1 MRRSSQIR
9 THCRQKHRTGHGLF
23 SAVLARPAESELTG
37 AGQLA
42 WLSRLELRHDNLG
55 AALSWLLE
63 RDQPGPALD
72 PVWAT
77 WRFWWLHGR
86 AEELLRYADKILARS
101 DGLPP
106 RQRALALSGA
116 GFTRLA
122 GGDQVQARRLFKQS
136 LPLYRQAGDKLGLG
150 LTAAALGHLL
160 AARQQFAIAT
170 DLLEQTLIELR
181 KMDGEKLTGPE
192 RAQYLLDVAL
202 ASNFLGQIRLDKGEH
217 RRAAELFTE
226 GLSAAHS
233 GADRFTILVSLYDLA
248 LSRQAQGDLDDA
260 SDLLRQ
266 GLTLAAEAGDSRS
279 LAYHLEALADLAAR
293 QDHPERAA
301 SLLARRQRAAR
312 GQRQRLAARLRA
324 ARPP

>member
-1 MRRSSQIR
+1 M
-9 THCRQKHRTGHGLF
+9 
-23 SAVLARPAESELTG
+23 
-37 AGQLA
+37 
-42 WLSRLELRHDNLG
+42 
-55 AALSWLLE
+55 
-63 RDQPGPALD
+63 
-72 PVWAT
+72 
-77 WRFWWLHGR
+77 
-86 AEELLRYADKILARS
+86 
-101 DGLPP
+101 
-106 RQRALALSGA
+106 
-116 GFTRLA
+116 
-122 GGDQVQARRLFKQS
+122 
-136 LPLYRQAGDKLGLG
+136 
-150 LTAAALGHLL
+150 

-266 GLTLAAEAGDSRS
+266 GLTLAAEAGDRRS

-293 QDHPERAA
+293 QDHPERAV
-301 SLLARRQRAAR
+301 SLLGVGAGSALLEGSGSGWLHAYVPRAPHDDTALTELRARTTDAAFDQAWAHGRALDNAGAVRYALQETSSRPEEAR
-312 GQRQRLAARLRA
+312 PALAAG
-324 ARPP
+324 